1 MAANWELGRLEVV
14 TSDDAGSSADA
25 FDVVYA
31 EHAHRALRLAGL
43 LCGHRERAEDA
54 VAEAFVKVLPKWRA
68 GLVEDF
74 WSYLRTAIVNEIRS
88 VHRRRG
94 VADRWR
100 HRTHSADRT
109 SGPED
114 GITERR
120 RVAAALDELPERQ
133 RTAVVLRYFEDLSE
147 RETAA
152 VMGCGLG
159 TVKSTTSRGVARLR
173 ELLGEEDV

>member
-1 MAANWELGRLEVV
+1 MAANWDLGRLEVV
-14 TSDDAGSSADA
+14 ATGDAGSSADA
-25 FDVVYA
+25 LEVVYA
-31 EHAHRALRLAGL
+31 EHAQRAMRLAGL
-43 LCGHRERAEDA
+43 LCGHREQAEDA
-54 VAEAFVKVLPKWRA
+54 VAEAFVKVLPRWQS
-68 GLVEDF
+68 GVVDDF

-88 VHRRRG
+88 GHRRRG

-100 HRTHSADRT
+100 HRTHTSDRVA
-109 SGPED
+109 GPED
-114 GITERR
+114 GVTERQ
-120 RVAAALDELPERQ
+120 RVAAALDDLPERQ

-173 ELLGEEDV
+173 VLLGEEDA